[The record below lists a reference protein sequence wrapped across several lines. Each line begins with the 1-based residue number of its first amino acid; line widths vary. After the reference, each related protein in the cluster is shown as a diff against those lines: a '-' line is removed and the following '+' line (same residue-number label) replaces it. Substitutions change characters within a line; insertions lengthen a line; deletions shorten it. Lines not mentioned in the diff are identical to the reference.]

1 MGVVG
6 EQSPPSAFQKS
17 HSEREVLWTRRL
29 RIHLWTAAAHRMDTK
44 IYLAS
49 LTFLVVMCKV
59 SRAHAPTTPDQ
70 MESVSGYVE
79 NLKTSPTAL
88 SPTGRR
94 DGSRQDVDSSPGTS
108 PAEQTTDR
116 RISTSNPVK
125 LTITTSAPKNK
136 TTMPHTEV
144 TSTPA
149 SKVTSFRSVT
159 ERTTKNETHQAVAC
173 DTKCDQ
179 DFTYDYQ
186 SLRFA
191 GLSIAAIL
199 FIMGIMVISCGKV
212 CRLPKFHKRS
222 SKSYHVVQG

>member
-144 TSTPA
+144 TSTP
-149 SKVTSFRSVT
+149 
-159 ERTTKNETHQAVAC
+159 